1 VKTAERQSRI
11 SAYLAERGYASLN
24 ELVDRFEVSISTVRR
39 DLDEM
44 QRKGVVKRTHGGAFH
59 VEAREHPLDY
69 STRQSKFV
77 REKAAIGS
85 LAASLIQ
92 DGDAVLL
99 DGGTTTFRVAE
110 KLVGRRIQV
119 VTNSLPVASLLGRH
133 GDTEVILL
141 GGTIIAGTGETLG
154 RWADE
159 MLRALHSRCA
169 VIGIAGIVPDG
180 LFNANLLMVELQRLM
195 IEASD
200 EVVVVVDSSKFG
212 RRSLVRLCGLD
223 QVDHLVTDSGL
234 SEAWRLRMEQAGV
247 RLHVA
252 DMSPDGKEGGAHDTD
267 PRLGPQAQVMEAPR

>member
-1 VKTAERQSRI
+1 MKTAERQSRI
-11 SAYLAERGYASLN
+11 SAYLSERGYASLN
-24 ELVDRFEVSISTVRR
+24 ELVERFDVSISTVRR

-69 STRQSKFV
+69 STRQSKNV
-77 REKAAIGS
+77 AEKAAIGT

-92 DGDAVLL
+92 EGDAVLL

-110 KLVGRRIQV
+110 KLVGRQIQV

-159 MLRALHSRCA
+159 MLRSLHSRRA
-169 VIGIAGIVPDG
+169 VIGIAGVMPDG

-200 EVVVVVDSSKFG
+200 ELMVVVDSSKFD
-212 RRSLVRLCGLD
+212 RRSLVRLCGLNK
-223 QVDHLVTDSGL
+223 VNHLVTDEGVSDEWRSRLESAGAKVHIASL
-234 SEAWRLRMEQAGV
+234 S
-247 RLHVA
+247 
-252 DMSPDGKEGGAHDTD
+252 ST
-267 PRLGPQAQVMEAPR
+267 PQAASHVGRLPERGAYEGL

>member
-1 VKTAERQSRI
+1 MKTAERQSRI

-180 LFNANLLMVELQRLM
+180 LFNANWRIGESLRSTM
-195 IEASD
+195 EASYAA
-200 EVVVVVDSSKFG
+200 EVVVNRSNFG
-212 RRSLVRLCGLD
+212 RRTLVRHGGLD
-223 QVDHLVTDSGL
+223 KVDHLVTGSAL
-234 SEAWRLRMEQAGV
+234 REAWRLQREPAGV

-252 DMSPDGKEGGAHDTD
+252 DMTPDGKEGGAHDTD